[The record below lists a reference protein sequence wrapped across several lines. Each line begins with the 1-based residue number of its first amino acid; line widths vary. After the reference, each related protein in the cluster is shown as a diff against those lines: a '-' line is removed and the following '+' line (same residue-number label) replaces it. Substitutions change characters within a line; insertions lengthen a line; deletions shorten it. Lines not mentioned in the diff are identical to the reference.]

1 MIKIFTGALSLI
13 IMAAMATAGT
23 GMVNTTANDAIAA
36 GEAMA
41 TPAIEAAAMA
51 DTNPEAAE
59 AAFDAHIANV
69 SAQLDEIT
77 EKASNP
83 AQFAMNVTEDFGN
96 AATDEIPNV
105 DTDVTSDMI
114 TQMTGFVKRAATAA
128 WDKGV
133 ETVKKSNPETDWDA
147 ELDGVTVDD
156 IVKQ

>member
-1 MIKIFTGALSLI
+1 MIKIFTGALSLV

-23 GMVNTTANDAIAA
+23 GMVNTTANEAIVA

-83 AQFAMNVTEDFGN
+83 TQFAMNVIGN
-96 AATDEIPNV
+96 AAIDEIPNV
-105 DTDVTSDMI
+105 DTDITSDMI

-156 IVKQ
+156 IVEQ